1 MKMLCRSMKLNLC
14 PPISSRPRSCSFL
27 FAFCF
32 LHALSGYAQNL
43 ATLSGFVRD
52 STSHEALLGANVY
65 LKGTNLGA
73 ATTVA
78 GYYVINSVPP
88 GTHEIAITY
97 VGYQARHETATFVA
111 GDRVVKNFFLAPE
124 PVRLEAVTVTA
135 ERAAQTRDLTVAENR
150 MDARDFQTMA
160 RVVESDV
167 FRSLQFLPGVTAP
180 SDFSTGLVVRGGNT
194 DQNLITLDGITVY
207 NPSHVGGLFSNFIT
221 DGLKEAN
228 LMKGGF
234 PAEYGGRIS
243 SVLRLT
249 SREGNSRKFAGSAS
263 LSLLSSQATLEGP
276 INKGAWLLSV
286 RRTYIDQILNA
297 ARALKITDFELP
309 YYFYD
314 LQGHVFQDLSH
325 RDRLSFSM
333 YWGRDVLD
341 WEDLTLDLN
350 WGNRTLALNWRHL
363 FSNRLFS
370 NFMLASSR
378 FDTRVGVGNDGGLF
392 SKNEIIDR
400 TLKGDLTYFLTNAH
414 EVKFGFEAKDAK
426 FEYTN
431 EFDERDLGGITQTP
445 LSASVYLQDTWR
457 PHLRWIV
464 QPGLRLSYFSDT
476 QRKIRWEPRASAK
489 YLLSANASLSLA
501 YGIFHQYLATVQDE
515 LNPSFIDF
523 WFAFDQTVE
532 PSRSVH
538 YILGYD
544 TALPWR
550 DFSVSL
556 EAYYKTMQN
565 LLAFK
570 ETRSSVTQELDFT
583 ILNVFRRADGEA
595 YGGEIYLRKPRG
607 RFNGWLSYSFAYVYK
622 DGETINDVITRYPP
636 NWDRRHTLS
645 VVANYNFSRKWEISG
660 LFKFGSGF
668 PYTQANGSFEY
679 DQLGTPV
686 TRRVIFDVINGA
698 RYPDYQR
705 LDLSLIRHSYF
716 KAWQMDLFL
725 NLVNVYNRQNVFYY
739 TWDFNVDPAKRE
751 TVPLFPFLPSLGVS
765 ARF

>member
-1 MKMLCRSMKLNLC
+1 MILRHTTSF
-14 PPISSRPRSCSFL
+14 SSGLRPLSLVL
-27 FAFCF
+27 FACCG
-32 LHALSGYAQNL
+32 LLSSPLRAQNP

-65 LKGTNLGA
+65 LRGTSLGA

-78 GYYVINSVPP
+78 GYYVVNSIPP
-88 GTHEIAITY
+88 GTYEIAVSY
-97 VGYQARHETATFVA
+97 VGYHTRVETMTFAA
-111 GDRVVKNFFLAPE
+111 GSKTVRNFFLAPQ
-124 PVRLEAVTVTA
+124 PVHLEEVTVTA
-135 ERAAQTRDLTVAENR
+135 AGEAQARDIALAQNSVT
-150 MDARDFQTMA
+150 ARDFQTMA

-194 DQNLITLDGITVY
+194 DQNLIMLDGITVY

-221 DGLKEAN
+221 DALKEAN

-249 SREGNSRKFAGSAS
+249 SREGNSRQFAGAAAI
-263 LSLLSSQATLEGP
+263 SLLSSQATLEGP
-276 INKGAWLLSV
+276 VGKGAWLLSL
-286 RRTYIDQILNA
+286 RRTYIDQVLNA
-297 ARALKITDFELP
+297 ARKLRVTDFELP

-314 LQGHVFQDLSH
+314 LQGHLFQDLSH

-350 WGNRTLALNWRHL
+350 WGNKTFALNWRHL
-363 FSNRLFS
+363 FSNRVFS

-378 FDTRVGVGNDGGLF
+378 FDTRVGVGNEGGLF
-392 SKNEIIDR
+392 STNEILDR
-400 TLKGDLTYFLTNAH
+400 TLKGDLTYFLTNQH
-414 EVKFGFEAKDAK
+414 EIKFGFEAKNAR
-426 FEYTN
+426 FEYAN
-431 EFDERDLGGITQTP
+431 EFDQRDLGGIVQTP
-445 LSASVYLQDTWR
+445 FSASTYLQDTWR

-464 QPGLRLSYFSDT
+464 QPGLRLSYFSEA
-476 QRKIRWEPRASAK
+476 QQKMRWEPRLSAK
-489 YLLSANASLSLA
+489 YLLSAHSSLSAA
-501 YGIFHQYLATVQDE
+501 YGQFHQYLATVQDE

-523 WFAFDQTVE
+523 WFAFDETVA
-532 PSRSVH
+532 PSRATH

-544 TALPWR
+544 TALPGR
-550 DFSVSL
+550 EVSVSL
-556 EAYYKTMQN
+556 EAYYKTMHN
-565 LLAFK
+565 LLAFR

-607 RFNGWLSYSFAYVYK
+607 RFNGWLAYSFAHVYK
-622 DGETINDVITRYPP
+622 DGETLNDVITRYPP

-645 VVANYNFSRKWEISG
+645 LVANYNFSRKWEISG
-660 LFKFGSGF
+660 SFKYGSGF

-686 TRRVIFDVINGA
+686 SRRVIFDTINGA
-698 RYPDYQR
+698 RYPAYHR
-705 LDLSLIRHSYF
+705 LDLSVIRHYDF
-716 KAWQMDLFL
+716 KSWQMDLFL
-725 NLVNVYNRQNVFYY
+725 NLVNVYNRKNVFYY
-739 TWDFNVDPAKRE
+739 TWDFDVDPAKRE